1 MRYLC
6 TLVVFLTCL
15 IAPHTHAEIK
25 IDYVDTNAKIAVVK
39 IINKI
44 EYEEDELFIAALEK
58 LAEENYKIKLNS
70 IVLNSAGGNVTAA
83 INIGETIRAKKLN
96 TYVSPSAICTS
107 SCVYVFIGGVVR
119 MAYGL
124 IGVHRSTF
132 NETIASNKIH
142 KAISNSDNKIE
153 SHVKSMGVSMLLLDA
168 IQMTP
173 NWLRRELSPLEK
185 SRWGVHGVD
194 RIYEELWL
202 RSATSDLGYS
212 YSDIEMKYHKHIIK
226 CFRKATNFEVDPLDC
241 VLKSKN

>member
-1 MRYLC
+1 MRYLSP
-6 TLVVFLTCL
+6 VVSILIYL
-15 IAPHTHAEIK
+15 IASHTHAAIK
-25 IDYVDTNAKIAVVK
+25 IEYVDTNAKIAVVK

-44 EYEEDELFIAALEK
+44 EYEEDELFKVALEK
-58 LAEENYKIKLNS
+58 LADENYTIKLNS
-70 IVLNSAGGNVTAA
+70 IVLNSAGGNANAA

-107 SCVYVFIGGVVR
+107 ACVYVFIGGVVR

-142 KAISNSDNKIE
+142 KAISNSDNRIE

-173 NWLRRELSPLEK
+173 NWLRRELTPLEK
-185 SRWGVHGVD
+185 TRWGVHGVD
-194 RIYEELWL
+194 RMYEELWL
-202 RSATSDLGYS
+202 RNATSDLGYS
-212 YSDIEMKYHKHIIK
+212 YSDIENQYHKFIIK
-226 CFRKATNFEVDPLDC
+226 CFKKATHFEIDPLNC
-241 VLKSKN
+241 VLNSKN